1 MKKVC
6 ENWQQVLPAAGDY
19 GPQYFEEFSMR
30 ATAAS
35 AEIYRVKSIADIQGV
50 ISGLAKTANA
60 QKVVMTNNPYTKAAG
75 LLSLFETLN
84 IETYTDA
91 PGIRAHCDTAELGIS
106 AVEFGVAETGSV
118 CQDAYAI
125 EDRMVST
132 LPPVHIAF
140 LNSNYILPSIE
151 SAVEVFSNVFERGY
165 ISLITGPSRTAD
177 IERVLTIGVHGPSRL
192 VIIAVDEDVM
202 GGDLNGNE

>member
-6 ENWQQVLPAAGDY
+6 ENWKQVLPAAGEY

-30 ATAAS
+30 ATAVS
-35 AEIYRVKSIADIQGV
+35 AEVYRVKSIADVPIV
-50 ISGLAKTANA
+50 ISELARTTNA
-60 QKVVMTNNPYTKAAG
+60 KKVVMTDNPYTKAAG
-75 LLSLFETLN
+75 LVNLFETLN

-106 AVEFGVAETGSV
+106 AVEFGIAETGSV

-151 SAVEVFSNVFERGY
+151 SAVDVFSTVFERGY
-165 ISLITGPSRTAD
+165 LSLITGPSRTAD

-192 VIIAVDEDVM
+192 VIIAVDEEAM
-202 GGDLNGNE
+202 GGGVSGNE